1 MKYQHRMEQLRA
13 YYDQCA
19 QDYRQFDEETL
30 DEESPRHTCSVLNEI
45 TRSFAREID
54 VLDLGCG
61 SGRSFHCLENVRHL
75 TGIDISNQML
85 EQARSPVHSTRVR
98 ARKIELICT
107 DFYQADLPKERFDFI
122 YSIGMLGE
130 NTPFNAE
137 VCDKLF
143 SMLRPAGALFFTTVD
158 RDSRSEEKS
167 LKKRMAETVLP
178 LMPAGLKE
186 KLKERMESFY
196 VTEVELRAVM
206 ETSRFR
212 RYHITRHACISAR
225 WSGAHF
231 ECLAHK
237 DAVC

>member
-13 YYDQCA
+13 YYDHCA

-45 TRSFAREID
+45 TRSFGRAID

-75 TGIDISNQML
+75 RGMDISKQML
-85 EQARSPVHSTRVR
+85 EQARRPARSTRVR
-98 ARKIELICT
+98 VQKIELICA
-107 DFYQADLPKERFDFI
+107 DFYQATLPKERFDFV

-143 SMLRPAGALFFTTVD
+143 SMLKPAGALFFTTVD
-158 RDSRSEEKS
+158 KDSRSEEKS
-167 LKKRMAETVLP
+167 LKKRMAERVLP

-186 KLKERMESFY
+186 RWQEQLQSFY
-196 VTEVELRAVM
+196 VSEVELRGVM
-206 ETSRFR
+206 ETSRFS
-212 RYHITRHACISAR
+212 RYHITRHACVSAR
-225 WSGAHF
+225 WSGTHF
-231 ECLAHK
+231 ECLAYK
-237 DAVC
+237 DPVS